1 MITKR
6 PGNATHFPAPGCTC
20 RVHYEARLENG
31 DVFDSSRDR
40 KRALIFKLGAGQLI
54 PGLEDGIPKMS
65 VGQICVFTVPP
76 ALGYG
81 QEGFMPVVPPA
92 ATLTYEVE
100 LLDFSAEDDAGHVC
114 LPFARVCCQ
123 SAVLLLPRRRGETS
137 VQSSA
142 SRVGLAAQ
150 ETLARAT
157 QRRRRSASLTL
168 AHGLRGKVSNFG
180 KLYELTRELLRNR
193 AALRRE
199 RYAQT

>member
-1 MITKR
+1 MDAAAKKKKGPNELGVITKR

-76 ALGYG
+76 SLGYG

-100 LLDFSAEDDAGHVC
+100 LLDFSAEDDAGHV
-114 LPFARVCCQ
+114 
-123 SAVLLLPRRRGETS
+123 
-137 VQSSA
+137 
-142 SRVGLAAQ
+142 
-150 ETLARAT
+150 
-157 QRRRRSASLTL
+157 
-168 AHGLRGKVSNFG
+168 
-180 KLYELTRELLRNR
+180 
-193 AALRRE
+193 
-199 RYAQT
+199 

>member
-1 MITKR
+1 MDPQLKKKKGQNELGVITKR

-81 QEGFMPVVPPA
+81 QEGFMPVVPPV
-92 ATLTYEVE
+92 ATLT
-100 LLDFSAEDDAGHVC
+100 SRWA
-114 LPFARVCCQ
+114 ARL
-123 SAVLLLPRRRGETS
+123 APERRETRLRRGVRVLSACTGP
-137 VQSSA
+137 VARRLGQSGVA
-142 SRVGLAAQ
+142 RGLAAQ
-150 ETLARAT
+150 R
-157 QRRRRSASLTL
+157 
-168 AHGLRGKVSNFG
+168 H
-180 KLYELTRELLRNR
+180 
-193 AALRRE
+193 
-199 RYAQT
+199 

>member
-1 MITKR
+1 MDAAAKKKKGQNELGVITKR

-65 VGQICVFTVPP
+65 VGQICVLTVPP
-76 ALGYG
+76 SLGYG

-100 LLDFSAEDDAGHVC
+100 LLDFSAEDDAGHV
-114 LPFARVCCQ
+114 
-123 SAVLLLPRRRGETS
+123 
-137 VQSSA
+137 
-142 SRVGLAAQ
+142 
-150 ETLARAT
+150 
-157 QRRRRSASLTL
+157 
-168 AHGLRGKVSNFG
+168 
-180 KLYELTRELLRNR
+180 
-193 AALRRE
+193 
-199 RYAQT
+199 

>member
-1 MITKR
+1 MDAAAKKKKGQNELGVITKR
-6 PGNATHFPAPGCTC
+6 PGNATHSPAPGCTC

-100 LLDFSAEDDAGHVC
+100 LLDFSAEDDAGHV
-114 LPFARVCCQ
+114 
-123 SAVLLLPRRRGETS
+123 
-137 VQSSA
+137 
-142 SRVGLAAQ
+142 
-150 ETLARAT
+150 
-157 QRRRRSASLTL
+157 
-168 AHGLRGKVSNFG
+168 
-180 KLYELTRELLRNR
+180 
-193 AALRRE
+193 
-199 RYAQT
+199 

>member
-1 MITKR
+1 MDSALKKKKGQNELGVITKR

-65 VGQICVFTVPP
+65 LGQICVFTVPP
-76 ALGYG
+76 SLGYG

-100 LLDFSAEDDAGHVC
+100 LLDFSAEDDAGHV
-114 LPFARVCCQ
+114 
-123 SAVLLLPRRRGETS
+123 
-137 VQSSA
+137 
-142 SRVGLAAQ
+142 
-150 ETLARAT
+150 
-157 QRRRRSASLTL
+157 
-168 AHGLRGKVSNFG
+168 
-180 KLYELTRELLRNR
+180 
-193 AALRRE
+193 
-199 RYAQT
+199 

>member
-1 MITKR
+1 MGPLGLG
-6 PGNATHFPAPGCTC
+6 PGPDPGAAPWTGICVCAYAGPGGPWAGCTCPAPGCTC
-20 RVHYEARLENG
+20 RVHYEARWENG

-100 LLDFSAEDDAGHVC
+100 LLDFSAEDDAGHV
-114 LPFARVCCQ
+114 
-123 SAVLLLPRRRGETS
+123 
-137 VQSSA
+137 
-142 SRVGLAAQ
+142 
-150 ETLARAT
+150 
-157 QRRRRSASLTL
+157 
-168 AHGLRGKVSNFG
+168 
-180 KLYELTRELLRNR
+180 
-193 AALRRE
+193 
-199 RYAQT
+199 